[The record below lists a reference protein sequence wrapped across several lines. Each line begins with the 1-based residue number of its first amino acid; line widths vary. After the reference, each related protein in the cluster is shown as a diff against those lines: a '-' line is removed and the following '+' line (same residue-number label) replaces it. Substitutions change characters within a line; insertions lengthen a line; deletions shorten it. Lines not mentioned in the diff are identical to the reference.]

1 MNMSLFSIKNFPGLL
16 LILLLLQPFKFVLA
30 ESNTNAFASEPLP
43 FLLGSGD
50 LLKIFVW
57 DHKALSFNIPINPN
71 GKISL
76 PLIGE
81 IKAAGLT
88 ESDLEKKI
96 THRLQSHIKKPQVSV
111 SLLEV
116 KSFRVYVIGEVV
128 RSGEFLVK
136 GSLTA
141 VQAIAMAGGF
151 TPFASKSKII
161 ITNQIEGRK
170 IRFDFDDYVK
180 QNNSQSE
187 LYLRPGDTVIVN

>member
-1 MNMSLFSIKNFPGLL
+1 MPLFSLKNFPGLL
-16 LILLLLQPFKFVLA
+16 LLLLLLLQSINFSFA
-30 ESNTNAFASEPLP
+30 SESNTNRITSEPEP
-43 FLLGSGD
+43 FYLGAGD

-57 DHKALSFNIPINPN
+57 DHEALSFNIPINPN
-71 GKISL
+71 GKINL

-96 THRLQSHIKKPQVSV
+96 THGLQSHIKKPQVSV

-116 KSFRVYVIGEVV
+116 KSFRVYVVGEVV

-141 VQAIAMAGGF
+141 VQAISMAGGF

-161 ITNQIEGRK
+161 ITNQIDGRK
-170 IRFDFDDYVK
+170 MRFDFDDFVK
-180 QNNSQSE
+180 QNNSQQE
-187 LYLRPGDTVIVN
+187 IYLRPGDTVIVN